1 VPFRN
6 PSDKRAMISSLVP
19 LRWALDFALPPR
31 CPACREIA
39 VADDQFCS
47 GCWAKLNFL
56 AQPACATCD
65 LPLPFADEH
74 ARQCGGCL
82 ASPPRHSGIKAAVAY
97 DDISRDVALRL
108 KHGGRIGLARLIGGQ
123 LRRYLADVPAD
134 ALLVPVPLHWTRLW
148 ARSYNQSA
156 LIARELAK
164 HGGQR
169 HIPDLLIRTKRTP
182 SLGGLGAKARRQAV
196 KGIFRI
202 RSKYQAEI
210 KGRHIV
216 LVDDVYTSGATTDG
230 CVAALKK
237 AGAASV
243 SIFCWARVL
252 PEALETEAFDSAI
265 LD

>member
-1 VPFRN
+1 
-6 PSDKRAMISSLVP
+6 MIGSLAP

-47 GCWAKLNFL
+47 TCWSKLHFL
-56 AQPACATCD
+56 AEPSCATCD
-65 LPLPFADEH
+65 LPLPFADDRS
-74 ARQCGGCL
+74 RQCGTCL
-82 ASPPRHSGIKAAVAY
+82 AKLPRHSGIKAAVAY

-108 KHGGRIGLARLIGGQ
+108 KHGGKIGLARLVGGQ
-123 LRRYLADVPAD
+123 LRRYLAEIPQD

-148 ARSYNQSA
+148 SRTYNQSA

-169 HIPDLLIRTKRTP
+169 HIPDLLIRTRRTQ
-182 SLGGLGAKARRQAV
+182 SLGGLGAKARRQLV
-196 KGIFRI
+196 KGIFAVRP
-202 RSKYQAEI
+202 KYNSVI
-210 KGRHIV
+210 KGQKII

-230 CVAALKK
+230 CVAALLK
-237 AGAASV
+237 AGAISV
-243 SIFCWARVL
+243 TIFCWARVL
-252 PEALETEAFDSAI
+252 PEALEIEAFQSAI